1 MIFKKLTQEEIDLA
15 IKNLNS
21 SNSDCLTL
29 EEIDKLL
36 IELSK
41 KDFKI
46 NEEINDGIFD
56 EI

>member
-1 MIFKKLTQEEIDLA
+1 MAKPLTQEEIDLV

>member
-1 MIFKKLTQEEIDLA
+1 MAKPLTQEEIDLA

-41 KDFKI
+41 KDFKV